1 MSARERLGV
10 GVGVG
15 RSSAM
20 LRWSTLGAGFC
31 ASVTLAATMALA
43 TFPAEALA
51 QRAPAG
57 ARPGE
62 GRAEEKSISLGVGE
76 SKTLPAS
83 DVKQYSEG
91 TGGIAEIKTTPDGK
105 KFIISGQ
112 KAGTTSLLLIKN
124 DGSQT
129 NWTIRVYSQAPN
141 EVESEL
147 EQLLQGYTGIRVRR
161 IGTRL
166 FIEGGVQN
174 QADMDRIKQIAD
186 LYPGQVESL
195 VTVGTGAV
203 DRNLNIRVDFF
214 FVQYNQTSAYGV
226 GIDWPSRFG
235 GTPIQSTFSFDFV
248 TRAPVANARVINHP
262 LPALDFAASRGWA
275 KVLKQSA
282 VITTNGNEA
291 TFESGGEVNVE
302 IATGLAVNIQQ
313 IKYGTNVTVQPR
325 YDPRSGKI
333 EVKLAAEV
341 SDLIPS
347 AGTTL
352 PGRNTSKLSTLVFLK
367 IGESLVVSGIR
378 TSGQR
383 HQINGMPYLSR
394 IPVLGVL
401 FGSHSDNQEEVEG
414 ALFIIPSVVE
424 SVPRASYD
432 MVKAAMDQYEEYSGG
447 IATVNSFSK
456 TPPAYGSSGPP
467 APAKK

>member
-1 MSARERLGV
+1 MNAQRLPGV
-10 GVGVG
+10 GFG
-15 RSSAM
+15 RSRAT
-20 LRWSTLGAGFC
+20 LTLGRWAGVVLAGVVGF
-31 ASVTLAATMALA
+31 ASV
-43 TFPAEALA
+43 PALA
-51 QRAPAG
+51 QRAAAG
-57 ARPGE
+57 QARPGE
-62 GRAEEKSISLGVGE
+62 PKTDEKSLSLGVGE
-76 SKTLPAS
+76 SKTLPAT
-83 DVKQYSEG
+83 DIKQYSEG
-91 TGGIAEIKTTPDGK
+91 AAGIAEIKTTPDGK

-124 DGSQT
+124 DGTQV

-174 QADMDRIKQIAD
+174 QPDMDRIKQIAE

-203 DRNLNIRVDFF
+203 DRNLNIRIDFF
-214 FVQYNQTSAYGV
+214 FVQYNQNSSYGV
-226 GIDWPSRFG
+226 GLDWPGRFG
-235 GTPIQSTFSFDFV
+235 GEATISTELGFDFI
-248 TRAPVANARVINHP
+248 TRQPTAIATVANHP

-313 IKYGTNVTVQPR
+313 IRYGTNVTVQPR

-333 EVKLAAEV
+333 EVKLQAEV
-341 SDLIPS
+341 SDLTPS
-347 AGTTL
+347 AGSTL

-367 IGESLVVSGIR
+367 IGESLILSGIR
-378 TSGQR
+378 TRGQR

-401 FGSHSDNQEEVEG
+401 FGSHSDSEEEIEG
-414 ALFIIPSVVE
+414 SLFIIPSVVE
-424 SVPRASYD
+424 SVPKASYD
-432 MVKAAMDQYEEYSGG
+432 MVKAAMDQYEDYSGD
-447 IATVNSFSK
+447 IETVNSFSK
-456 TPPAYGSSGPP
+456 APPAYGGPGP
-467 APAKK
+467 EAPAKK